1 MKFGISTFITD
12 YSIDCKELGP
22 ALEDFG
28 FDSLFV
34 AEHTHIPTSRKTP
47 FPGGTDLPKQ
57 YSHTLDPFASLGAVA
72 AVTKDLLVGTGISL
86 VMQHDPIVLA
96 KNVASVD
103 YISGGRFMFGIGGGW
118 NEDEMNNHGT
128 KYSLRWKILR
138 ERILAMKEIWT
149 KDEAE
154 FHGEFVDF
162 DPIWSYPK
170 PKADPHPPIM
180 MGGDG
185 ARTLDR
191 IIDYADE
198 WMPIAGRSE
207 HLTERIAELQS
218 KAKAVGRD
226 PIPVTI
232 FGARPLEKD
241 IEAWIEAGVG
251 RCLFMLPSVPAEQSI
266 EMLKKYAE
274 AVKAFR

>member
-12 YSIDCKELGP
+12 YSIDCQELGP
-22 ALEDFG
+22 VMEDLG

-47 FPGGTDLPKQ
+47 FPGGTELPKQ
-57 YSHTLDPFASLGAVA
+57 YSHTLDPLSSLAAVA
-72 AVTKDLLVGTGISL
+72 AVTKNLLVGTGISL
-86 VMQHDPIVLA
+86 VIQHDPITLA
-96 KNVASVD
+96 KNIASVD
-103 YISGGRFMFGIGGGW
+103 YISGGRFMFGIGAGW

-128 KYSLRWKILR
+128 KYTLRWKILR
-138 ERILAMKEIWT
+138 ERIMAMKEIWT
-149 KDEAE
+149 KEEAE
-154 FHGEFVDF
+154 YHGEFVDF

-170 PKADPHPPIM
+170 PKSNPHPPIL

-185 ARTLDR
+185 AKTLDR

-198 WMPIAGRSE
+198 WMPIGGRSE
-207 HLTERIAELQS
+207 HLAERIAELQRM
-218 KAKAVGRD
+218 AKAAGRD

-232 FGARPLEKD
+232 FGARRDAKE
-241 IEAWIEAGVG
+241 IEAWAEAGVG

-266 EMLKKYAE
+266 AMLKDNAE
-274 AVKAFR
+274 IIKEFE

>member
-12 YSIDCKELGP
+12 YSIDCQELGP
-22 ALEDFG
+22 VMEDLG

-47 FPGGTDLPKQ
+47 FPGGTELPKQ
-57 YSHTLDPFASLGAVA
+57 YSHTLDPLSSLAAVA
-72 AVTKDLLVGTGISL
+72 AVTKNLLVGTGISL
-86 VMQHDPIVLA
+86 VIQHDPITLA
-96 KNVASVD
+96 KNIASVD
-103 YISGGRFMFGIGGGW
+103 YISGGRFMFGIGAGW

-128 KYSLRWKILR
+128 KYTLRWKILR
-138 ERILAMKEIWT
+138 ERIMAMKEIWT
-149 KDEAE
+149 KEEAE
-154 FHGEFVDF
+154 YHGEFVDF

-170 PKADPHPPIM
+170 PKSNPHPPIL

-185 ARTLDR
+185 AKTLDR

-198 WMPIAGRSE
+198 WMPIGGRSE
-207 HLTERIAELQS
+207 HLAERIAELQRM
-218 KAKAVGRD
+218 AKAAGRD

-232 FGARPLEKD
+232 FGVRRDAKE
-241 IEAWIEAGVG
+241 IEAWAEAGVG

-266 EMLKKYAE
+266 AMLKDNAE
-274 AVKAFR
+274 IIKEFE

>member
-12 YSIDCKELGP
+12 YSIDCTELGV
-22 ALEDFG
+22 AMEDLG

-47 FPGGTDLPKQ
+47 FPGGTELPKQ
-57 YSHTLDPFASLGAVA
+57 YSHTLDPFSSLGAVA
-72 AVTKDLLVGTGISL
+72 AVTKNLLVGTGICL
-86 VMQHDPIVLA
+86 VMQHDPITLA
-96 KNVASVD
+96 KNVASLD
-103 YISGGRFMFGIGGGW
+103 YLSGGRFMFGIGGGW

-128 KYSLRWKILR
+128 KYTLRWKILR

-149 KDEAE
+149 NEEAE
-154 FHGEFVDF
+154 YHGEFVDF

-170 PKADPHPPIM
+170 PKSNPHPPVM

-185 ARTLDR
+185 AKTLDR

-198 WMPIAGRSE
+198 WMPIGGRSE
-207 HLTERIAELQS
+207 HLTERMAELQGM
-218 KAKAVGRD
+218 AKAAGRD

-232 FGARPLEKD
+232 FGARPLAKD
-241 IEAWIEAGVG
+241 IEAWAEAGVG
-251 RCLFMLPSVPAEQSI
+251 RCLFMLPSVPSAESI
-266 EMLKKYAE
+266 GMLKNYAE
-274 AVKAFR
+274 AMKEFS